1 MGSNRNTI
9 WARAFMDELAKSGV
23 QDVCIAP
30 GSRSTPLVLA
40 CAEDPRFRPFV
51 HLDERSAAYF
61 ALGVGKSTGRPGV
74 VITTS
79 GTAAANLYPAVIEAA
94 QSETPLILLTA
105 DRPHRLRDADANQAI
120 DQIRLFG
127 RFVRSFYEVAPP
139 EIAEDALLHLRS
151 LACRAVADA
160 VGLPAGPVHLN
171 FPFAKPLEPTEGP
184 GDVPAE
190 DEMHP
195 LATRGRDGSA
205 PFVDI
210 RPRRLQADP
219 EDVAQL
225 LERLAESSR
234 GLLVAGPSAD
244 SERTGEAVV
253 RFAAATGSPLLADPL
268 SGARFRNTHGATV
281 LGRYDLFL
289 REEEVRRHLAPDLI
303 VRIGASPTSAA
314 LLTFLQENAATPQL
328 VVDAGHLWK
337 DHLASASQCYQA
349 DPVLFLDAL
358 SDQAPRRGAPEW
370 RMLWEH
376 AEEIAG
382 NALAHMRG
390 EFFFEGDVL
399 STVAAALPEGASLFV
414 SSSMPVRDLDAFG
427 AHRSERLRVLGN
439 RGASGIDG
447 VVSTALGVAATSEGP
462 TVAVLGDVAFCHD
475 MNGLLAA
482 RRHGMDVT
490 FVVIHNDGGGIFH
503 MLPIR
508 EREPSFTSFFAAPHG
523 LDFRHVAELYSLHYS
538 RIEESSEAVTEL
550 REALEAAVEEGG
562 ARLVEVRTDREENHR
577 RHQEIVE
584 AVGRALRSE
593 LIEGEAE

>member
-9 WARAFMDELAKSGV
+9 WALAFMDELARSGI

-40 CAEDPRFRPFV
+40 CAEDPRFRTFV

-61 ALGVGKSTGRPGV
+61 ALGVGKATGRPGV

-94 QSETPLILLTA
+94 QSESPLILLTA

-139 EIAEDALLHLRS
+139 EVADDSLLHLRS

-184 GDVPAE
+184 GDGAE
-190 DEMHP
+190 NEVHP
-195 LATRGRDGSA
+195 LAARGRDGGA

-210 RPRRLQADP
+210 RPRRLRADP

-225 LERLAESSR
+225 LEMLAESSR

-244 SERTGEAVV
+244 SERSGEAVV
-253 RFAAATGSPLLADPL
+253 RFAAATGFPLLADPL
-268 SGARFRNTHGATV
+268 SGARFGSTHGATV
-281 LGRYDLFL
+281 LGRYDLIL
-289 REEEVRRHLAPDLI
+289 REEEVRRCLAPDLI
-303 VRIGASPTSAA
+303 VRFGSSPTSAA
-314 LLTFLQENAATPQL
+314 LLTFLQENGATPQL
-328 VVDAGHLWK
+328 LVDSGHRWK

-370 RMLWEH
+370 RMLWER
-376 AEEIAG
+376 AEEIASS
-382 NALAHMRG
+382 AVAHIRG
-390 EFFFEGDVL
+390 DFFFEGDVL
-399 STVAAALPEGASLFV
+399 STVAATLPESASLFV

-462 TVAVLGDVAFCHD
+462 TVAVLGDVALCHD

-482 RRHGMDVT
+482 WRYGIDVT

-523 LDFRHVAELYSLHYS
+523 LDFRHVAELYNLHYS
-538 RIEESSEAVTEL
+538 RIEGSSEAVTEL